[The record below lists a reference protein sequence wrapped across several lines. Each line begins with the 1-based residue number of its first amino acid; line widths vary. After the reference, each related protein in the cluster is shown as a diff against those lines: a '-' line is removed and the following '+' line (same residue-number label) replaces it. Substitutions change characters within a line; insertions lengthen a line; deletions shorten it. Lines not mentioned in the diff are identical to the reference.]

1 MTLKRQRSDGNEIIM
16 QSKYFVNEQIVN
28 SHDENKM
35 KKIYG
40 KQQCTIFHLT

>member
-16 QSKYFVNEQIVN
+16 QSKYLVNEQLVN
-28 SHDENKM
+28 SRDENKM

-40 KQQCTIFHLT
+40 LL